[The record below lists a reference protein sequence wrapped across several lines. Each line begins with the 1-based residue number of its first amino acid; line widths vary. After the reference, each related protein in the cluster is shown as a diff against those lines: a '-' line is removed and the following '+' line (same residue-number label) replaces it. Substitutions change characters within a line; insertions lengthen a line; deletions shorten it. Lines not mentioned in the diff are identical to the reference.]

1 MRVIVLSDMPWRS
14 KLARRIIP
22 LPAAL
27 RVCLLVLVGSFFGS
41 IPAQASNVSLPVSGP
56 RLPFAIDD
64 FDGDHRPDLASVQ
77 QVSNNSSDTIYRV
90 QFQLSAVGQQSIHLV
105 GPSGGL
111 RIATRDV
118 NGDDIPDLIVSSAW
132 REETLAVLVNDGRGA
147 FSLADPSSFPTS
159 FGGSGKTLNCKLPP
173 QTDTVAT
180 APRLPVGDFSGSKYL
195 LHPSPATSS
204 IPRAN
209 FATLRSLLLES
220 LLGRAPPTP
229 SRA

>member
-1 MRVIVLSDMPWRS
+1 VLSNTPWRS
-14 KLARRIIP
+14 KLVRRVIP
-22 LPAAL
+22 LPASL
-27 RVCLLVLVGSFFGS
+27 RVGLLLLVGSFFSS
-41 IPAQASNVSLPVSGP
+41 IPARASNVSLPISGS

-64 FDGDHRPDLASVQ
+64 FDGDRHPDLASIQ
-77 QVSNNSSDTIYRV
+77 PISNISSGTIYSV
-90 QFQLSAVGQQSIHLV
+90 QLDLSAAGQQSIHLV

-111 RIATRDV
+111 RVATRDV

-132 REETLAVLVNDGRGA
+132 RGEPLAVLVNDGRGT
-147 FSLADPSSFPTS
+147 FSLADPSSFPGVS
-159 FGGSGKTLNCKLPP
+159 GGSGKTLNGKLPP

-180 APRLPVGDFSGSKYL
+180 PPKLPIGDFSGSKYL
-195 LHPSPATSS
+195 LHPSPATGS

-209 FATLRSLLLES
+209 FATLSSLLLAS

>member
-1 MRVIVLSDMPWRS
+1 MLSDVPWRT
-14 KLARRIIP
+14 KLARRIIA

-64 FDGDHRPDLASVQ
+64 FDGDHRPDFASVQ
-77 QVSNNSSDTIYRV
+77 PISNGSSGTIYRV
-90 QFQLSAVGQQSIHLV
+90 EFQLSATGQQSIHLV

-118 NGDDIPDLIVSSAW
+118 NGDDIPDVIVSSAW
-132 REETLAVLVNDGRGA
+132 REETVAVLVSDGRGA
-147 FSLADPSSFPTS
+147 FSLADPASFPRAS
-159 FGGSGKTLNCKLPP
+159 GGSGKTLNAALPP

-180 APRLPVGDFSGSKYL
+180 ATKLPVGDFSGSKYL
-195 LHPSPATSS
+195 LHSSPATGS

-220 LLGRAPPTP
+220 LLGRAPPTL

>member
-1 MRVIVLSDMPWRS
+1 VLPDVPWRS
-14 KLARRIIP
+14 KLVRRIIP
-22 LPAAL
+22 LAAAL
-27 RVCLLVLVGSFFGS
+27 RLCLLVLVGSFFGS
-41 IPAQASNVSLPVSGP
+41 IPAQAGNLSLPVSGP
-56 RLPFAIDD
+56 RSPFAIDD

-77 QVSNNSSDTIYRV
+77 QVSNNSSGTIYRV
-90 QFQLSAVGQQSIHLV
+90 QLHLSAVGQQFIHLV

-111 RIATRDV
+111 RIASRDV

-147 FSLADPSSFPTS
+147 FSLADPNSFPAS
-159 FGGSGKTLNCKLPP
+159 SSGSGKTLNAALPP

-180 APRLPVGDFSGSKYL
+180 PAKLPVGDFSGSKYL
-195 LHPSPATSS
+195 LHPSPATGS

-209 FATLRSLLLES
+209 FATLCSLLLES

>member
-1 MRVIVLSDMPWRS
+1 VLSDVPWRT
-14 KLARRIIP
+14 KLARRIIA

-41 IPAQASNVSLPVSGP
+41 IPAQASNVSLPISGT

-77 QVSNNSSDTIYRV
+77 QISNGSSGTIYRV
-90 QFQLSAVGQQSIHLV
+90 EFQLSAVGLQSIHLV

-132 REETLAVLVNDGRGA
+132 REEPLAVLVNDGRGA
-147 FSLADPSSFPTS
+147 FSLSAPSSFPRAS
-159 FGGSGKTLNCKLPP
+159 GGSGKTLNCKLPP
-173 QTDTVAT
+173 QTDMVAT
-180 APRLPVGDFSGSKYL
+180 PLKLPVGDFSGSKYL
-195 LHPSPATSS
+195 LHPSPATGS

-209 FATLRSLLLES
+209 FATLCSLLLAS
-220 LLGRAPPTP
+220 LLGRAPPTL
-229 SRA
+229 SCA

>member
-1 MRVIVLSDMPWRS
+1 MLSDAPLRS
-14 KLARRIIP
+14 KLNTRIIQ

-27 RVCLLVLVGSFFGS
+27 RLCLLVLVGSFFGS
-41 IPAQASNVSLPVSGP
+41 IPAQASNVSLPISGT

-77 QVSNNSSDTIYRV
+77 QISNSSSGTIYRLE
-90 QFQLSAVGQQSIHLV
+90 FQLSAVGLQSIHLV

-132 REETLAVLVNDGRGA
+132 REEPLAVLVNDGRGA
-147 FSLADPSSFPTS
+147 FSLADPSSFPRAS
-159 FGGSGKTLNCKLPP
+159 GGSGKTLNCKLPP

-180 APRLPVGDFSGSKYL
+180 PPKLPDGNFSGSKYL
-195 LHPSPATSS
+195 LHPSLATGS

-209 FATLRSLLLES
+209 FTTLRSLLLES
-220 LLGRAPPTP
+220 LLGRAPPTL
-229 SRA
+229 SCS

>member
-1 MRVIVLSDMPWRS
+1 MVPSDVPWRT
-14 KLARRIIP
+14 KLARRISA

-41 IPAQASNVSLPVSGP
+41 IPAQASNVSLPVSAP

-77 QVSNNSSDTIYRV
+77 PVSNNSSGTVYRV
-90 QFQLSAVGQQSIHLV
+90 QFQLSAVGPQSIHLM

-111 RIATRDV
+111 RIASRDV

-132 REETLAVLVNDGRGA
+132 REEPLAVLVNDGRGA
-147 FSLADPSSFPTS
+147 FSLGDPSSFPTS
-159 FGGSGKTLNCKLPP
+159 SGGSGKTLTATLPP

-180 APRLPVGDFSGSKYL
+180 PSKVPAGDFSGWKYL
-195 LHPSPATSS
+195 LHPSPATGS

-220 LLGRAPPTP
+220 LLGRAPP
-229 SRA
+229 ALFLA

>member
-1 MRVIVLSDMPWRS
+1 
-14 KLARRIIP
+14 LARRIIA

-56 RLPFAIDD
+56 RLLFAIDD

-77 QVSNNSSDTIYRV
+77 QVSNNSSGTIYKV
-90 QFQLSAVGQQSIHLV
+90 QFQLSAAGPQSIHLV

-111 RIATRDV
+111 RITTGDV

-147 FSLADPSSFPTS
+147 FSLAGPASFPRTS
-159 FGGSGKTLNCKLPP
+159 GGSGKTLTATLPP

-180 APRLPVGDFSGSKYL
+180 ASKVPVGDFSGSKYL
-195 LHPSPATSS
+195 LHPSPATGS
-204 IPRAN
+204 IPRTN

-220 LLGRAPPTP
+220 LLGRAPPTL
-229 SRA
+229 SHA

>member
-1 MRVIVLSDMPWRS
+1 MLPDVPWRS
-14 KLARRIIP
+14 KLVRRVRRIIP

-41 IPAQASNVSLPVSGP
+41 IPAQASNQSLPVSGP

-77 QVSNNSSDTIYRV
+77 QVSNNSSGTIYRI
-90 QFQLSAVGQQSIHLV
+90 QFQLSTVGQQFIHLV

-111 RIATRDV
+111 QITTRDV
-118 NGDDIPDLIVSSAW
+118 NGDDIPDVIVSSAW
-132 REETLAVLVNDGRGA
+132 RGETLAVLVNDGRGA
-147 FSLADPSSFPTS
+147 FSLADPASFPRAS
-159 FGGSGKTLNCKLPP
+159 GESGKTLNAALPP

-180 APRLPVGDFSGSKYL
+180 PTKLPVGDFSASKYL
-195 LHPSPATSS
+195 LHPSPATGS
-204 IPRAN
+204 ISRAN

-220 LLGRAPPTP
+220 LLGRAPPTL

>member
-1 MRVIVLSDMPWRS
+1 VPSDGPWRT
-14 KLARRIIP
+14 KLARRIIA

-77 QVSNNSSDTIYRV
+77 PVSNNSSGTVYRV
-90 QFQLSAVGQQSIHLV
+90 QFQLSAVGQQSIHLM

-111 RIATRDV
+111 RIASRDV

-132 REETLAVLVNDGRGA
+132 REEPLAVLVNDGRGA
-147 FSLADPSSFPTS
+147 FSLGDPSSFPTS
-159 FGGSGKTLNCKLPP
+159 SGGSGKTLTATLPP

-180 APRLPVGDFSGSKYL
+180 PSKVPAGDFSGWKYL
-195 LHPSPATSS
+195 LHPSPATGS

-220 LLGRAPPTP
+220 LLGRAPP
-229 SRA
+229 ALFLA

>member
-1 MRVIVLSDMPWRS
+1 MLPDVPWRS
-14 KLARRIIP
+14 KLFRRIIP

-27 RVCLLVLVGSFFGS
+27 RLCLLVLVGSFFGS
-41 IPAQASNVSLPVSGP
+41 IPAQASNVSALVSGS

-77 QVSNNSSDTIYRV
+77 PISKDSSGTIYRI
-90 QFQLSAVGQQSIHLV
+90 QFQLSAVGQQFIHLV

-111 RIATRDV
+111 QITTRDV

-147 FSLADPSSFPTS
+147 FSLTDPASFPRAP
-159 FGGSGKTLNCKLPP
+159 GGSGKTLNATLPP

-180 APRLPVGDFSGSKYL
+180 PTKLTVGDFSGLKYL
-195 LHPSPATSS
+195 LHPSPATGS

>member
-1 MRVIVLSDMPWRS
+1 VLPDVPWRS
-14 KLARRIIP
+14 KLVRRIIP

-27 RVCLLVLVGSFFGS
+27 RLCLLVLVGSFFGS
-41 IPAQASNVSLPVSGP
+41 IPAQASNVSALVSGS

-77 QVSNNSSDTIYRV
+77 PISNSSSGTIYRI
-90 QFQLSAVGQQSIHLV
+90 QFQLSTVGQQFIHLV

-111 RIATRDV
+111 QITTRDV
-118 NGDDIPDLIVSSAW
+118 NGDEIPDVIVSSAW
-132 REETLAVLVNDGRGA
+132 KEETVAVLVNDGRGA
-147 FSLADPSSFPTS
+147 FSLADPASFPTS
-159 FGGSGKTLNCKLPP
+159 SGGSGKTLNAALPP

-180 APRLPVGDFSGSKYL
+180 PTKLPVGDFSGSKYL
-195 LHPSPATSS
+195 LHPSPATGS

>member
-1 MRVIVLSDMPWRS
+1 MPWRS
-14 KLARRIIP
+14 KLTRRIIP

-64 FDGDHRPDLASVQ
+64 FDGDHQPDLASVQ
-77 QVSNNSSDTIYRV
+77 PVSNNSSGTIYRV

-111 RIATRDV
+111 RIVSRDV

-132 REETLAVLVNDGRGA
+132 REEPLAVLVNDGRGA
-147 FSLADPSSFPTS
+147 FSLADPSSFPKAS
-159 FGGSGKTLNCKLPP
+159 GGSGKTLNATSPP

-180 APRLPVGDFSGSKYL
+180 PPKLPVGDFSGSNYL
-195 LHPSPATSS
+195 LHPSPAAGS

-229 SRA
+229 SCA

>member
-1 MRVIVLSDMPWRS
+1 MVPSDVPWRT
-14 KLARRIIP
+14 KLARRIIA

-64 FDGDHRPDLASVQ
+64 FDGDHRPDLASIQ
-77 QVSNNSSDTIYRV
+77 QVSNNSSGTIYRV
-90 QFQLSAVGQQSIHLV
+90 QFQLSAAGPQSIHLV

-111 RIATRDV
+111 RITTGDV

-147 FSLADPSSFPTS
+147 FSLADPASFPRTS
-159 FGGSGKTLNCKLPP
+159 GGSGKTLTATSPP

-180 APRLPVGDFSGSKYL
+180 ASKVPVGDFSGSKYL
-195 LHPSPATSS
+195 LHPSPATGP
-204 IPRAN
+204 IPRTN

-220 LLGRAPPTP
+220 LLGRAPPTL
-229 SRA
+229 SHA